1 MFPHPIKE
9 NINMENTMKDKE
21 LYVLWKSGDK
31 ETALSMVFMYTFNGK
46 VKGWWDK
53 VTLMVWGPSAKLLAT
68 DEELQGRVK
77 QMMEVEID
85 VVACVACAQMYGV
98 VAKLEKLGITVKP
111 LGLPLTELL
120 QKDKKVLYV

>member
-1 MFPHPIKE
+1 M
-9 NINMENTMKDKE
+9 NDKE

-68 DEELQGRVK
+68 DEDLQGRVK
-77 QMMEVEID
+77 QMMEVGID
-85 VVACVACAQMYGV
+85 IVACVACAQMYGV
-98 VAKLEKLGITVKP
+98 VAKLEELGITVKP

-120 QKDKKVLYV
+120 QKGKKVLSV